1 MNFLFYSN
9 MCITY
14 DIFLLIVAKLF
25 SFYDDYEKNKQS
37 SHIYLCHFTCRTYHA
52 HCRRGRNQHL
62 FRLETQGTQ
71 DYHWDSHYNF
81 TITLS
86 TRSYSHPN

>member
-1 MNFLFYSN
+1 

-14 DIFLLIVAKLF
+14 DIFLLIVAKLLLF
-25 SFYDDYEKNKQS
+25 FNDDYGKKQAVIT
-37 SHIYLCHFTCRTYHA
+37 HISVTPTCRTCHA
-52 HCRRGRNQHL
+52 RCRRGRNQHL

-71 DYHWDSHYNF
+71 DYHWDSYYNF